1 VATFS
6 QRQDTK
12 ERKELPAAGPQN
24 QAAGRRKD
32 EAGMEMLRRPYLP
45 AFRAP
50 AAGFP
55 TGRDF
60 GRLWRPSR
68 GIGISLRSTTGARRA
83 PLRSGER
90 KSRTYALTLPSPF
103 LRQGFLLRQDY
114 GGQVGG
120 QAGGRG
126 ESGIPTG
133 RDAPAVLPPKASS
146 ATLGLPAGEGKW
158 AHAVR
163 PYVRANARV
172 ARAPSPCPLPSF
184 AKATEGRPGGEGKC
198 TGGSRSRSGSGG
210 PVAHLRVPGGSG
222 SGLWFSL
229 RGLPL
234 FRARAP
240 APQRRRTAPIS
251 TLPGAAR

>member
-1 VATFS
+1 MATFS

-90 KSRTYALTLPSPF
+90 KSRTCALTLASPF
-103 LRQGFLLRQDY
+103 LRQGH
-114 GGQVGG
+114 GG

-126 ESGIPTG
+126 EMHWRIPIPIRIGRTSGTFARPGRKRKRSVVFAQGIAIIPSTSASPTKTKDSANFDFA
-133 RDAPAVLPPKASS
+133 RCRSVKRPMAPAV
-146 ATLGLPAGEGKW
+146 
-158 AHAVR
+158 
-163 PYVRANARV
+163 
-172 ARAPSPCPLPSF
+172 
-184 AKATEGRPGGEGKC
+184 
-198 TGGSRSRSGSGG
+198 
-210 PVAHLRVPGGSG
+210 
-222 SGLWFSL
+222 
-229 RGLPL
+229 
-234 FRARAP
+234 
-240 APQRRRTAPIS
+240 
-251 TLPGAAR
+251 